1 MSTTKIFLEEVKA
14 KLETFKA
21 DVERLQTNAKQIN
34 ATDMGAYTATIKDI
48 LAKIQ
53 QIEKQ
58 FTRGKQLQPDTWQ
71 ELMRGAEVSFADLE
85 PLVND
90 AKSKYLS

>member
-21 DVERLQTNAKQIN
+21 DVECLQTNAKRID
-34 ATDMGAYTATIKDI
+34 AADMSAYTATIKEL

-58 FTRGKQLQPDTWQ
+58 FIRGKQLQPDTWQ
-71 ELMRGAEVSFADLE
+71 QLMRGAEATFADLE
-85 PLVND
+85 PLLND